1 MTQSMNQAM
10 NQPIALAPGAAPVAL
25 VTGVGPGTGSA
36 LARRFAAGG
45 YRCALLARDASR
57 IEALAAS
64 LPGAIAVPC
73 DVADEAAV
81 AAAYATVV
89 ETLGAPGVVLHNA
102 VLGARGDFLT
112 VEPRHVR
119 RALEVNV
126 MGLLHVARACAP
138 AMLAAGCGS
147 IVVTGNTAAH
157 RGRAN
162 FAGMA
167 PSKAAQRILA
177 ESMARRLGPEGVH
190 VSYLTIDA
198 VIDVPWTREAFAG
211 RPDDFYTRPD
221 DLAEAC
227 WTLAHQPRS
236 AWTFEMAVRP
246 FGETW

>member
-1 MTQSMNQAM
+1 MTDLH
-10 NQPIALAPGAAPVAL
+10 ALVPGTAPVAL
-25 VTGVGPGTGSA
+25 VTGVGPGTGAA
-36 LARRFAAGG
+36 LARRFTAGG
-45 YRCALLARDASR
+45 YRCALLARNAER
-57 IEALAAS
+57 LIALAAE
-64 LPGAIAVPC
+64 LPGALVVPC

-81 AAAYATVV
+81 ADACARVV
-89 ETLGAPGVVLHNA
+89 DELGAPGVLLHNA
-102 VLGARGDFLT
+102 VLGARGDFLS

-119 RALEVNV
+119 RALDVNV
-126 MGLLHVARACAP
+126 MGLLHMARACAP
-138 AMLAAGCGS
+138 AMIAAGRGA
-147 IVVTGNTAAH
+147 IVVTGNTSAH

-162 FAGMA
+162 FAGLA
-167 PSKAAQRILA
+167 PTKAAQRILA
-177 ESMARRLGPEGVH
+177 ESMARRLGPDGVH

-211 RPDDFYTRPD
+211 KPDDFYAQPA

>member
-1 MTQSMNQAM
+1 MNE
-10 NQPIALAPGAAPVAL
+10 PILLAEGAAPVAL
-25 VTGVGPGTGSA
+25 VTGVGPGTGAA

-45 YRCALLARDASR
+45 YRCALLARDANR
-57 IEALAAS
+57 IEALAAE
-64 LPGAIAVPC
+64 LPGAVAVPC

-81 AAAYATVV
+81 ARAVASVV
-89 ETLGAPGVVLHNA
+89 ESLGPPGVLLHNA

-126 MGLLHVARACAP
+126 LGLLHMARACAP
-138 AMLAAGCGS
+138 AMIAAGRGS

-177 ESMARRLGPEGVH
+177 ESMARRLGPEGVQ
-190 VSYLTIDA
+190 VSYLPIDA
-198 VIDVPWTREAFAG
+198 VIDVPWTREAVAG
-211 RPDDFYTRPD
+211 RPDDFYARPD

>member
-1 MTQSMNQAM
+1 MNE
-10 NQPIALAPGAAPVAL
+10 PILLAEGAAPVAL
-25 VTGVGPGTGSA
+25 VTGVGPGTGAA

-45 YRCALLARDASR
+45 YRCALLARDANR
-57 IEALAAS
+57 IEALAAE
-64 LPGAIAVPC
+64 LPGAVAVPC

-81 AAAYATVV
+81 ARAVASVV
-89 ETLGAPGVVLHNA
+89 ESLGPPGVLLHNA

-126 MGLLHVARACAP
+126 LGLLHMARACAP
-138 AMLAAGCGS
+138 AMIAAGRGS

-177 ESMARRLGPEGVH
+177 ESMARRLGPDGVH
-190 VSYLTIDA
+190 GSDLTIDA

-211 RPDDFYTRPD
+211 RPDDFYARPD